1 MRREGTTKERMEA
14 LHWREKLG
22 LYASLR
28 FLALMTGSAAYNEE
42 DGKVTAK
49 ERKEGKLRK

>member
-14 LHWREKLG
+14 LHWRVKLG

-42 DGKVTAK
+42 GGKVTAK